1 MVAVAAQIP
10 IFTAKPRLSLRG
22 DIASRDRGESAR
34 VPRPTARRSPQK
46 SLRCFGFRIRIAS
59 DITAGVIVRRRSF
72 EALREEV
79 AMIAVQVVKYGDA
92 VEGIELR
99 EVPEPAA
106 PKPGEVLVGVEF
118 SPINFND
125 LMVVWGIYAWRP
137 ELPATMGNEGAGKV
151 IAVGEGVTSVKV
163 GDRVILPFTIRK
175 WQQRVLVPAEELIVV
190 PPDADPQQAAMMAIN
205 PVTAA
210 LLLDQYVDLQ
220 PGDAVAY
227 NAATSG
233 LAQWLVALAGRRG
246 VRTIGLVRRRADVER
261 VKRGGCEIVA
271 VDERVKRGGC
281 EIVAVD
287 DEEIGAIQARLQGLN
302 VRLALDVIG
311 GASAGRLLHLLSPK
325 GKLVTYGVVSGKPME
340 LPGSLLIWNQLTVEG
355 FFEGHPHILPKIAPI
370 LRELV
375 KMIGPGGIR
384 QPIAATYPVDRVKE
398 AVAHAVKGG
407 RILLCLSDG

>member
-1 MVAVAAQIP
+1 MPWTPTSIKFKFLDNRE
-10 IFTAKPRLSLRG
+10 IELG
-22 DIASRDRGESAR
+22 SAR
-34 VPRPTARRSPQK
+34 VRATRITYVGELDWELYIPTEFPPHALDRIMQAGEAFGLRLTRRQGAVSTD
-46 SLRCFGFRIRIAS
+46 LHRMLI
-59 DITAGVIVRRRSF
+59 

-79 AMIAVQVVKYGDA
+79 AMKAVQVVKYGDA
-92 VEGIELR
+92 VEGVEIR
-99 EVPEPAA
+99 EVPEPDA
-106 PKPGEVLVGVEF
+106 PKIGEALVGVEF

-125 LMVVWGIYAWRP
+125 LMVVWGIYSWKP

-151 IAVGEGVTSVKV
+151 VAVGEGVTAVKV
-163 GDRVILPFTIRK
+163 GDRVILPFTVRK
-175 WQQRVLVPAEELIVV
+175 WQQRVLVPAKELIVV
-190 PPDADPQQAAMMAIN
+190 PPDANPQQAAMMAIN

-210 LLLDQYVDLQ
+210 LLLDEYVDLQ

-233 LAQWLVALAGRRG
+233 LAQWLAALAGKRG
-246 VRTIGLVRRRADVER
+246 VRTIGLVRRREDVER
-261 VKRGGCEIVA
+261 VKQGGCEIV
-271 VDERVKRGGC
+271 V
-281 EIVAVD
+281 VD
-287 DEEIGAIQARLQGLN
+287 DDEIGAAQARLRGLN

-340 LPGSLLIWNQLTVEG
+340 LPGSLFIWKQLSVEG
-355 FFEGHPHILPKIAPI
+355 FYEGHPHILPKITPV

-384 QPIAATYPVDRVKE
+384 QPIAATYPIDQVKE

-407 RILLCLSDG
+407 RILLSLSDG